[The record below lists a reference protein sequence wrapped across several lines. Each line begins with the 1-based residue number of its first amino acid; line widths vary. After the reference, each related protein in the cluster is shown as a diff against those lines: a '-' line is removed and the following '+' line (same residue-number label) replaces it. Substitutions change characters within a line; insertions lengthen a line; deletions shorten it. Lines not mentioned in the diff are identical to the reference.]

1 MLIIWLGFFISI
13 SVLMILSRKN
23 FWLALMLS
31 AILLGSFSM
40 SPLEIFDE
48 IVNTLEDY
56 SILLMALAVGIIPL
70 IGGALEFS
78 GLIDILIRNLRIKQ
92 NFFLAFSSALMGML
106 PMPGGA
112 LLSAPVIKKAGVGVP
127 NDRQAAIN
135 IWFRHLLLL
144 VYPFGALLPATK
156 MAGIN
161 VYEQIVYLIPGFLL
175 MLFLGY
181 LFLLKDITGRMQTG
195 SSPQPTKILTPLGII
210 LIAPLIHVTF
220 ITLNPHRL
228 PEFYL
233 VCAVAT
239 SFLLSIY
246 FGSIS
251 PYNIKKIILK
261 MKPWKYSLI
270 IIGMFLF
277 LNIFKASDTPGVF
290 ETLNVPKIVLLVVI
304 GFLLGFATGRVQLP
318 VSILLPVYLAKYGVS
333 LMTPVSFGIMF
344 FSVYIGY
351 LISPVHPCVAV
362 SLTYFH
368 TSLKNTVKHMIPPA
382 TIGLLAVFLIAL
394 FMIL

>member
-1 MLIIWLGFFISI
+1 
-13 SVLMILSRKN
+13 
-23 FWLALMLS
+23 
-31 AILLGSFSM
+31 M
-40 SPLEIFDE
+40 SPSEIFGE
-48 IVNTLEDY
+48 IVHTLEDY
-56 SILLMALAVGIIPL
+56 SIVLLALSVGIIPL

-92 NFFLAFSSALMGML
+92 NFFLAFSASLMGML

-112 LLSAPVIKKAGVGVP
+112 LLSAPVIKKAGVGVSP
-127 NDRQAAIN
+127 DRQAAIN
-135 IWFRHLLLL
+135 IWFRHFLLL
-144 VYPFGALLPATK
+144 VYPFGALLPTTK

-161 VYEQIVYLIPGFLL
+161 VYEQIVYLIPGFFLL
-175 MLFLGY
+175 LFLGY
-181 LFLLKDITGRMQTG
+181 LFLLKDITGTIQTA
-195 SSPQPTKILTPLGII
+195 SSPKPKKILVPFGII
-210 LIAPLIHVTF
+210 LIAPLIHITF
-220 ITLNPHRL
+220 ITLDPYRL

-239 SFLLSIY
+239 SFLLSLY
-246 FGSIS
+246 FGHIS
-251 PYNIKKIILK
+251 LGNIKKIILK

-270 IIGMFLF
+270 IMGMFLF

-290 ETLNVPKIVLLVVI
+290 EALNVPKIFLLVII

-333 LMTPVSFGIMF
+333 FMTPVSFAIMF
-344 FSVYIGY
+344 FSVYLGY

-368 TSLKNTVKHMIPPA
+368 TSLKHTIKHMIPPA
-382 TIGLLAVFLIAL
+382 AIGLIAVFLVSL
-394 FMIL
+394 FVTL

>member
-1 MLIIWLGFFISI
+1 MLIIWLGFFLSI

-40 SPLEIFDE
+40 SPLEIFGK

-56 SILLMALAVGIIPL
+56 SILLLAVSVGIIPL
-70 IGGALEFS
+70 IGGTLEFS

-92 NFFLAFSSALMGML
+92 NVFLAFSSALMGML

-127 NDRQAAIN
+127 PDRQAAIN

-144 VYPFGALLPATK
+144 VYPFGALLPTTK

-161 VYEQIVYLIPGFLL
+161 VYEQIVYLIPGFFL

-181 LFLLKDITGRMQTG
+181 LFLLKDIKGRIQTA
-195 SSPQPTKILTPLGII
+195 SSPQPKKILVPLGII
-210 LIAPLIHVTF
+210 LIAPLIHITF
-220 ITLNPHRL
+220 ITLDPHRL

-233 VCAVAT
+233 VCAVAA
-239 SFLLSIY
+239 SFLLSLY
-246 FGSIS
+246 FGHIS
-251 PYNIKKIILK
+251 LHNLKRIILK

-290 ETLNVPKIVLLVVI
+290 EVLNVPKLFLLIVI

-318 VSILLPVYLAKYGVS
+318 VSILLPVYLAKYGVTF
-333 LMTPVSFGIMF
+333 MAPVSFGIMF

-368 TSLKNTVKHMIPPA
+368 TSLKDTVKHMIPPA
-382 TIGLLAVFLIAL
+382 TIGFIAVFLVAL
-394 FMIL
+394 FVAL

>member
-1 MLIIWLGFFISI
+1 MLIIWLGFFLSI

-40 SPLEIFDE
+40 SPLEIFGK

-56 SILLMALAVGIIPL
+56 SILLLAVSVGIIPL
-70 IGGALEFS
+70 IGGTLEFS

-92 NFFLAFSSALMGML
+92 NVFLAFSSALMGML

-112 LLSAPVIKKAGVGVP
+112 LLSAPVIKKAGVGVSP
-127 NDRQAAIN
+127 DRQAAIN

-144 VYPFGALLPATK
+144 VYPFGALLPTTK

-161 VYEQIVYLIPGFLL
+161 VYEQIVYLIPGFFL

-181 LFLLKDITGRMQTG
+181 LFLLKDIKGRIQTA
-195 SSPQPTKILTPLGII
+195 SSPQPKKILVPLGII
-210 LIAPLIHVTF
+210 LIAPLIHITF
-220 ITLNPHRL
+220 ITLDPHRL

-233 VCAVAT
+233 VCAVAA
-239 SFLLSIY
+239 SFLFSLY
-246 FGSIS
+246 FGHIS
-251 PYNIKKIILK
+251 LHNLKRIILK

-290 ETLNVPKIVLLVVI
+290 EVLNVPKLFLLIVI
-304 GFLLGFATGRVQLP
+304 GFFLGFATGRVQLP
-318 VSILLPVYLAKYGVS
+318 VSILLPVYLAKYGVTF
-333 LMTPVSFGIMF
+333 MAPVSFGIMF

-368 TSLKNTVKHMIPPA
+368 TSLKDTVKHMIPPA
-382 TIGLLAVFLIAL
+382 TIGFIAVFLVAL
-394 FMIL
+394 FMAL

>member
-56 SILLMALAVGIIPL
+56 SIILMALAVGIIPL
-70 IGGALEFS
+70 IGGALDFS
-78 GLIDILIRNLRIKQ
+78 GLIDTLIRNLRIKQ
-92 NFFLAFSSALMGML
+92 NLLLAFSSALMGML

-112 LLSAPVIKKAGVGVP
+112 LLSAPVIKKAGKGVSA
-127 NDRQAAIN
+127 DRQAAIN

-144 VYPFGALLPATK
+144 VYPFGALLPTTK

-161 VYEQIVYLIPGFLL
+161 VYRQIVYLFPGFFL

-181 LFLLKDITGRMQTG
+181 LFLLKDITGGMQTK
-195 SSPQPTKILTPLGII
+195 SSPQPTKILKPLGII

-220 ITLNPHRL
+220 ITLDPHRL

-239 SFLLSIY
+239 SFLLSIF
-246 FGSIS
+246 FGHISIH
-251 PYNIKKIILK
+251 NIKKIILK

-277 LNIFKASDTPGVF
+277 LNIFTASDTPGVF
-290 ETLNVPKIVLLVVI
+290 ETLNVPKIFLLVVI

-333 LMTPVSFGIMF
+333 LVTPVSFGIMF

-368 TSLKNTVKHMIPPA
+368 TGLKNTVKHMIPPA
-382 TIGLLAVFLIAL
+382 AIGLLCVFLIAL
-394 FMIL
+394 FVSL